1 MTKEIKFNKV
11 NELLKNTTDHSINN
25 VSKLMLESGFTIND
39 TFVAVCGE
47 NETYI
52 GIYPNQS
59 LAELEVSTLGCKCYI
74 EGTKRLLKD
83 EDFCDEYY
91 WEIKY

>member
-1 MTKEIKFNKV
+1 MTTKFKKI
-11 NELLKNTTDHSINN
+11 NEMLKNTTDHSINN
-25 VSKLMLESGFTIND
+25 ISKLMLESGFSLND
-39 TFVAVCGE
+39 TFVAVCDVE

-52 GIYPNQS
+52 GIYPNRS
-59 LAELEVSTLGCKCYI
+59 LAELEVSTLGCNYHI

-83 EDFCDEYY
+83 EDFCNEYY